1 MPLETLQ
8 PATSQVESIYRLFS
22 ELSGSGLVPFHGENG
37 LGGRL
42 IWAGEIGRA
51 GDGMPGRRLLFAA
64 NIAGAASLAATGDTI
79 AQREAIRDGA
89 VDFFV
94 TSLEEALR
102 ILKNEVRK
110 KQAVSVGVALEP
122 HTLVEQLL
130 ARGVLPDLLPPA
142 EWDEAAT
149 GLAGEQ
155 ADAFVGHGAARIPEG
170 GAGLQR
176 YITWATDREA
186 ARWLPKL
193 SLCAQ
198 TAIPAADAG
207 RQRWLRLAPRYLG
220 RMAQRQHGVGM
231 SEVEAALFHA
241 QAKQLLYQACGSC
254 CQPTTILVNG
264 EPITVS

>member
-1 MPLETLQ
+1 MLLETLQ
-8 PATSQVESIYRLFS
+8 PVPSQVESIYRLFS
-22 ELSGSGLVPFHGENG
+22 DLSENGGTPFHAENG

-51 GDGMPGRRLLFAA
+51 AEDTPGRRLLFAA
-64 NIAGAASLAATGDTI
+64 NIAGAASLAASADTL

-122 HTLVEQLL
+122 HKLVEQML
-130 ARGVLPDLLPPA
+130 ARGVLPDLLPPVS
-142 EWDEAAT
+142 WDAAAT
-149 GLAGEQ
+149 GLTDAE
-155 ADAFVGHGAARIPEG
+155 ADAFLAQGAMRIPHGE
-170 GAGLQR
+170 AGLQS

-198 TAIPAADAG
+198 TAIPAVAAG

-231 SEVEAALFHA
+231 SEVEAALFQA
-241 QAKQLLYQACGSC
+241 QAKELLFQACGSC
-254 CQPTTILVNG
+254 TQPTTILVNG